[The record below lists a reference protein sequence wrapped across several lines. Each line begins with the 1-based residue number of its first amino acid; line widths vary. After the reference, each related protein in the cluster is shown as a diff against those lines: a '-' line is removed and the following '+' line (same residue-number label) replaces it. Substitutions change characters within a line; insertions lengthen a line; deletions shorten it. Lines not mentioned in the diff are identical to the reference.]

1 MVHDTSEKTLIDVV
15 DVAVYLAVLHRVDQ
29 NDLLAIQIL
38 GRKASAPAS
47 PSAPSTQVER
57 KAGINRPPVE
67 SGRSQ
72 LFGSI
77 ATAICTRTTAT
88 PNW

>member
-1 MVHDTSEKTLIDVV
+1 MVHDTFEKTLIDVLDGV
-15 DVAVYLAVLHRVDQ
+15 IYLAVMHRVDHT
-29 NDLLAIQIL
+29 DPLAIQIL
-38 GRKASAPAS
+38 ERKASAPAS
-47 PSAPSTQVER
+47 PVAPSAQVER
-57 KAGINRPPVE
+57 KARITRPPVD
-67 SGRSQ
+67 SASSQ